1 MNEKRWYLL
10 GTFFIQFT
18 MKSVKITFYT
28 FKRLIFVFLST
39 FFLFTCVC
47 GFAGC
52 KQEICLSD
60 YVSEYR
66 NNLFIHNDKG
76 ITIKAQSVQKEYPYV
91 ADGHKGDMSQRVEF
105 FITTPAEIEKCTV
118 VFMVNGKEYGGDAS
132 YNNVKQQFY
141 FSCNGDFAGASNILV
156 KLTLNETESEFLLT
170 SVATNVLSLEQVLNS
185 VFEQEKDLLKRL
197 QNKKEFLGELY
208 VRLLYEDA
216 PYFYVGVVDRNGKI
230 TAFLLDGKTGK
241 ILAKRTV

>member
-1 MNEKRWYLL
+1 
-10 GTFFIQFT
+10 
-18 MKSVKITFYT
+18 MKSVKITFQA
-28 FKRLIFVFLST
+28 FKRLFFAFLST
-39 FFLFTCVC
+39 FFLLTCIC

-66 NNLFIHNDKG
+66 NNLFIYNENG
-76 ITIKAQSVQKEYPYV
+76 VTIKAQSVQKEYPYV
-91 ADGHKGDMSQRVEF
+91 ADGQKGDMSQRVEF
-105 FITTPAEIEKCTV
+105 FISAPSGIEKCAVAFT
-118 VFMVNGKEYGGDAS
+118 VNGKEYGGDAS

-141 FSCNGDFAGASNILV
+141 FSCNGDFAGATSLLV
-156 KLTLNETESEFLLT
+156 KLTLNETENEFLLP
-170 SVATNVLSLEQVLNS
+170 SVATDVLSLEQVLNS
-185 VFEQEKDLLKRL
+185 VFEQEKDLLKSL